1 MGKTTCNVSE
11 KAVKNVTETIVA
23 TVQSVTLF
31 NEEFGGKLHVVID
44 KKLKGFVRQDDGTF
58 ADGEVDFINL
68 NTKAATAQLC
78 AVNDDIATF
87 RGIKCHAFNQ
97 ARWSTLLRGATITF
111 NYTLHSAGE
120 VLEGAEDALEHDVY
134 IVDIIKCI
142 LTQRSLD
149 LIDKVVMAAMLED

>member
-1 MGKTTCNVSE
+1 MGTKTSNVSVN
-11 KAVKNVTETIVA
+11 AVKNVTETIVA

-44 KKLKGFVRQDDGTF
+44 KKLKGFVRQADGTF

-78 AVNDDIATF
+78 AVNDDIAAF
-87 RGIKCHAFNQ
+87 RGVKSHAFNQ
-97 ARWSTLLRGATITF
+97 ARWSTILRNATLTF
-111 NYTLHSAGE
+111 NYTLHNAGE

-134 IVDIIKCI
+134 VVDIIKCS

-149 LIDKVVMAAMLED
+149 MIDKVIMAAMMED